1 MSLQAMKSYENDFL
15 IIFSTKDLVVMER
28 KCTFAHAFV
37 KTEAKEKGFFEKIT

>member
-37 KTEAKEKGFFEKIT
+37 KTEAKRERVL